1 MFACLVYPIS
11 IYSSLVLANRICDEL
26 EQPRPT
32 TQPTLRLTEL
42 KLYKLRKQSV
52 VSVAALPFTIPGEIK
67 RYQRKG
73 EAVIRLTDLETVA
86 TIVI

>member
-1 MFACLVYPIS
+1 MFACLLYAVS
-11 IYSSLVLANRICDEL
+11 IYWALVLANTICDEL

-32 TQPTLRLTEL
+32 SKPTLQLAEL

-52 VSVAALPFTIPGEIK
+52 VSIAALPFPIPRQIK

-86 TIVI
+86 IVVI